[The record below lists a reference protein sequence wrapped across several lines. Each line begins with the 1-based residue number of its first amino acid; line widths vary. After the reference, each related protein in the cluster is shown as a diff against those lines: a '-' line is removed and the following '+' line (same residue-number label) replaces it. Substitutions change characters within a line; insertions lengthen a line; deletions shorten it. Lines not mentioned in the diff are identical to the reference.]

1 MLIKATDIIN
11 DTTEQDNMIID
22 KYVNDRKLDNI
33 IGCIG
38 YQVFEDFIE
47 FCKENNIETS
57 LNNNSFRCKLL
68 QRYNLKTKVM
78 KINKKVCRV
87 IIKK

>member
-11 DTTEQDNMIID
+11 DATEQNNMIID

-57 LNNNSFRCKLL
+57 LNNSFRCKLL

>member
-1 MLIKATDIIN
+1 MLTKVTDIIN
-11 DTTEQDNMIID
+11 DTTKQDNKIID
-22 KYVNDRKLDNI
+22 KYVNNRKLDNI

-57 LNNNSFRCKLL
+57 LNNNSFRYKLL
-68 QRYNLKTKVM
+68 KKYNLKTKVM
-78 KINKKVCRV
+78 KVNKKATRV